1 MSRQTLAVIVGA
13 TVLFAGVLVGTLT
26 FTGNDSGADNVHTM
40 PDGQTMTGPMT
51 TGAHTMPSGE
61 TMPGAGMSP

>member
-1 MSRQTLAVIVGA
+1 MLAIIAAAV
-13 TVLFAGVLVGTLT
+13 VLFAVALVGTLT
-26 FTGNDSGADNVHTM
+26 LTGNDSGAGTVHTM

-51 TGAHTMPSGE
+51 TGTHTMPSGE